1 MSIEKLRSSLNS
13 DDIREFDK
21 VLSNFHMAN
30 NVSHEVIDFDD
41 AHNFVVKSSFNTKP
55 YIGIVLFQD
64 GNISVA
70 IWYLPIGML

>member
-1 MSIEKLRSSLNS
+1 MLIEKLRSSLNS
-13 DDIREFDK
+13 DDLREFDK

-41 AHNFVVKSSFNTKP
+41 AHNFVVKSSFN
-55 YIGIVLFQD
+55 GIVLFQD